1 MKNTSRSTKQYLV
14 IGSMLGLV
22 GISIGVWFFLFQ
34 KPKEDV
40 WTDVSVPTEQTTQT
54 TTSVPQQIILVDIKG
69 AVKKPGVY
77 ELPVNAR
84 LHELVNVAGGLT
96 DDAED
101 RQVNM
106 AIVLADQQLVYI
118 PRKGETV
125 EQTNL
130 PPQVGNE
137 SKVNI
142 NTASAEELQTLTGIG
157 EKKAQAIIDYRT
169 QNGNFQSID
178 QLTEVDGFGEK
189 TVEKLRD
196 SITI

>member
-1 MKNTSRSTKQYLV
+1 MKNTSGSTKQYLV

-34 KPKEDV
+34 NPKEDV

-118 PRKGETV
+118 PRKGEIV
-125 EQTNL
+125 EQTKQT
-130 PPQVGNE
+130 PQAGNE

>member
-1 MKNTSRSTKQYLV
+1 MKNTSGSTKQYLV

-34 KPKEDV
+34 NRKEDV

-125 EQTNL
+125 EQTNQT
-130 PPQVGNE
+130 PQAGNE

>member
-1 MKNTSRSTKQYLV
+1 MKNTSGSTKQYLV

>member
-1 MKNTSRSTKQYLV
+1 MKNTSRSTKQYLA

>member
-1 MKNTSRSTKQYLV
+1 MKNTSGSTKQYLA
-14 IGSMLGLV
+14 IGSMLGLF

-77 ELPVNAR
+77 ELPINAR

-125 EQTNL
+125 EQTNQT
-130 PPQVGNE
+130 PQAGNE

>member
-1 MKNTSRSTKQYLV
+1 MKNTSRSTKQYLA

-54 TTSVPQQIILVDIKG
+54 TTSMPQQIILVDIKG

-130 PPQVGNE
+130 PPQVDNE

>member
-1 MKNTSRSTKQYLV
+1 MKNTSRSTKQYLA

-125 EQTNL
+125 EQTNQT
-130 PPQVGNE
+130 PQVGNE

>member
-1 MKNTSRSTKQYLV
+1 MKNTSGSTKQYLV

-34 KPKEDV
+34 NPKEDV

-77 ELPVNAR
+77 ELPINAR

-125 EQTNL
+125 EQTNQT
-130 PPQVGNE
+130 PQAGNE

>member
-1 MKNTSRSTKQYLV
+1 MKNTSRSTKQYLA

-130 PPQVGNE
+130 PPQVANE

>member
-1 MKNTSRSTKQYLV
+1 MKNTSGSTKQYLV

-34 KPKEDV
+34 NPKEDV

-77 ELPVNAR
+77 ELPINAR

>member
-1 MKNTSRSTKQYLV
+1 MKNTSGSTKQYLV

-22 GISIGVWFFLFQ
+22 GISIGVWFFIFQ
-34 KPKEDV
+34 NPKEDV

-125 EQTNL
+125 EQTNQT
-130 PPQVGNE
+130 PQAGNE

>member
-40 WTDVSVPTEQTTQT
+40 WTDVSVPTEQATQT
-54 TTSVPQQIILVDIKG
+54 TTSMPQQIILVDIKG

>member
-1 MKNTSRSTKQYLV
+1 MKNTSGSTKQYLV

-77 ELPVNAR
+77 ELPINAR

-125 EQTNL
+125 EQTNQT
-130 PPQVGNE
+130 PQAGNE

>member
-118 PRKGETV
+118 PSKGETV

>member
-1 MKNTSRSTKQYLV
+1 MKNTSRSTKQYLA

-77 ELPVNAR
+77 ELPVDAR
-84 LHELVNVAGGLT
+84 LHELVNAAGGLT

>member
-1 MKNTSRSTKQYLV
+1 MKNTSGSTKQYLM

-34 KPKEDV
+34 NPKEDV

-125 EQTNL
+125 EQTNQT
-130 PPQVGNE
+130 PQAGNE

>member
-1 MKNTSRSTKQYLV
+1 MKNTSGSTKQYLV

-125 EQTNL
+125 EQTNQT
-130 PPQVGNE
+130 PQAGNE

>member
-1 MKNTSRSTKQYLV
+1 MKNTSGSTKQYLV

-34 KPKEDV
+34 NPKEDV

-125 EQTNL
+125 EQTNQT
-130 PPQVGNE
+130 PQAGNE

>member
-1 MKNTSRSTKQYLV
+1 MKNTSGSTKQYLV

-34 KPKEDV
+34 NPKEDV

-125 EQTNL
+125 EQTKQT
-130 PPQVGNE
+130 PQAGNE

>member
-1 MKNTSRSTKQYLV
+1 MKNTSRSTKQYLA
-14 IGSMLGLV
+14 IGSMLGLF

-77 ELPVNAR
+77 ELPINAR

-101 RQVNM
+101 RQANM

-125 EQTNL
+125 EQTNQT
-130 PPQVGNE
+130 PQAGNE

>member
-54 TTSVPQQIILVDIKG
+54 TTSMPQQIILVDIKG

>member
-1 MKNTSRSTKQYLV
+1 MKNTSGSTKQYLV

-106 AIVLADQQLVYI
+106 AIVLTDQQLVYI

-125 EQTNL
+125 EQTNQT
-130 PPQVGNE
+130 PQVGDE

>member
-1 MKNTSRSTKQYLV
+1 MKNTSGSTKQYLV

-34 KPKEDV
+34 NPKEDV

-77 ELPVNAR
+77 ELPINAR

-125 EQTNL
+125 EQTKQT
-130 PPQVGNE
+130 PQAGNE

>member
-1 MKNTSRSTKQYLV
+1 MKNTSGSTKQYLV

-34 KPKEDV
+34 NPKEDV

-77 ELPVNAR
+77 ELPINAR
-84 LHELVNVAGGLT
+84 LHELVNLAGGLT

-125 EQTNL
+125 EQTNQT
-130 PPQVGNE
+130 PQAGNE

>member
-1 MKNTSRSTKQYLV
+1 MKNTSGSTKQYLV

-22 GISIGVWFFLFQ
+22 GISIGVWFLLFQ

-54 TTSVPQQIILVDIKG
+54 MTSVPQQIILVDIKG

-84 LHELVNVAGGLT
+84 LHELVNTAGGLT

-125 EQTNL
+125 EQTNQT
-130 PPQVGNE
+130 PQAGNE

>member
-1 MKNTSRSTKQYLV
+1 MKNTSGSTKQYLV

-34 KPKEDV
+34 NPKEDV

>member
-54 TTSVPQQIILVDIKG
+54 TTSMPQQIILVDIKG

-84 LHELVNVAGGLT
+84 LHDLVNVAGGLT

>member
-1 MKNTSRSTKQYLV
+1 MKNTSGSTKQYLV

-34 KPKEDV
+34 NPKEDV
-40 WTDVSVPTEQTTQT
+40 WTDVSVPNEQTTQT

-77 ELPVNAR
+77 ELPINAR

-125 EQTNL
+125 EQTNQT
-130 PPQVGNE
+130 PQAGNE

>member
-1 MKNTSRSTKQYLV
+1 MKNTSGSTKQYLV

-34 KPKEDV
+34 NPKEDV

-77 ELPVNAR
+77 ELPINAR

-106 AIVLADQQLVYI
+106 ANVLADQQLVYI

-125 EQTNL
+125 EQTKQT
-130 PPQVGNE
+130 PQAGNE

>member
-1 MKNTSRSTKQYLV
+1 MKNTSGSTKQYLM

-34 KPKEDV
+34 NPKEDV

-130 PPQVGNE
+130 PPQLGNE

>member
-1 MKNTSRSTKQYLV
+1 MKNTSGSTKQYLV

-34 KPKEDV
+34 NPKEDV

-77 ELPVNAR
+77 ELPINAR

-125 EQTNL
+125 EQTNQT
-130 PPQVGNE
+130 PQAGNE

-142 NTASAEELQTLTGIG
+142 NTASAEGLQTLTGIG

>member
-1 MKNTSRSTKQYLV
+1 MKNTSRSTKQYLA
-14 IGSMLGLV
+14 IGSMLGLF

-77 ELPVNAR
+77 ELPINAR

-125 EQTNL
+125 EQTNQT
-130 PPQVGNE
+130 PQAGNE

>member
-1 MKNTSRSTKQYLV
+1 MKNTSRSTKQYLA
-14 IGSMLGLV
+14 IGSMLGLF

-77 ELPVNAR
+77 ELPINAR
-84 LHELVNVAGGLT
+84 LHELVNLAGGLT

-125 EQTNL
+125 EQTNQT
-130 PPQVGNE
+130 PQAGNE